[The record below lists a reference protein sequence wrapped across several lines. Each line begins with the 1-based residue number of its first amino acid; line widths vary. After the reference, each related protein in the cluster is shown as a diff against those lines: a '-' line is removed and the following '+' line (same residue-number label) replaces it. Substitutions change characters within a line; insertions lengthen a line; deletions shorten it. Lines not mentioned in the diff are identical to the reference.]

1 MTSKWPIARIADCA
15 ASEPYSTQIGPFGD
29 KIKAT
34 SYVAKGA
41 PVLRGTNLSRHARFH
56 DTDFVYVREELVS
69 TEFAKFICEA
79 GDVILCHKGTL
90 GEIGIIPRQTKHSKY
105 VMGNSMMKVR
115 CNLDILEPL
124 YLYYWLS
131 SKDGQDYLFSRV
143 SQVGVPQIQTP
154 LTTLRQA
161 EFPLPPLIEQKR
173 IANILGS
180 LDDKIELNRKMNET
194 LEQMAK
200 TLFKSWFVDFD
211 PVHAKAA
218 FRQPVGMDKATAD
231 LFPGSFV
238 DSEMGKIP
246 KGWEVA
252 DLGQIADIT
261 DCLHAKKPEASETGQ
276 LYLQLNN
283 ILDDG
288 LIDISEA
295 FLIGPEDYKKWTS
308 RMEAT
313 EGDCVI
319 TNVGRVGAVAQI
331 PQGMKA
337 ALGRNITGI
346 RCKPIFT
353 NPTFL
358 IECLMSEAMRE
369 EIRKKTDTGTIL
381 DALNVKS
388 IPKLRFIRPPSMI
401 AERFERLA
409 RPLRHQMERGV
420 SQSRT
425 LANLRDTLLPK
436 LLSGYPTKTSH
447 K

>member
-1 MTSKWPIARIADCA
+1 MAAKVSIKLKTVCLKIGSGATPRGGKEAYKGGDTALIRSQNIYNDGFRKDGIVYIDDTQASELKNVEVLNGDVLLNITGDSVARCCQVSADILPARVNQHVAIIRPDPKTLDARYLHYILVSNKYQEQLLSLSSAGATRPALTKLMIENLEVHLPHLAEQTRIA
-15 ASEPYSTQIGPFGD
+15 G
-29 KIKAT
+29 
-34 SYVAKGA
+34 
-41 PVLRGTNLSRHARFH
+41 
-56 DTDFVYVREELVS
+56 
-69 TEFAKFICEA
+69 
-79 GDVILCHKGTL
+79 
-90 GEIGIIPRQTKHSKY
+90 
-105 VMGNSMMKVR
+105 
-115 CNLDILEPL
+115 
-124 YLYYWLS
+124 
-131 SKDGQDYLFSRV
+131 
-143 SQVGVPQIQTP
+143 
-154 LTTLRQA
+154 
-161 EFPLPPLIEQKR
+161 
-173 IANILGS
+173 ILGA

-218 FRQPVGMDKATAD
+218 CRQPVGMDKATAD

>member
-1 MTSKWPIARIADCA
+1 MPWISASSMKQKSLCDSALKLSEKGVEYGARLAEPGDVLILVRGSELHNSIPVGIATRQVAYNQD
-15 ASEPYSTQIGPFGD
+15 
-29 KIKAT
+29 IKA
-34 SYVAKGA
+34 
-41 PVLRGTNLSRHARFH
+41 L
-56 DTDFVYVREELVS
+56 
-69 TEFAKFICEA
+69 
-79 GDVILCHKGTL
+79 
-90 GEIGIIPRQTKHSKY
+90 
-105 VMGNSMMKVR
+105 R
-115 CNLDILEPL
+115 CNSSIKSEF
-124 YLYYWLS
+124 LYYWLKAMEGNLLNKVESTGIGAGKIDTDVLS
-131 SKDGQDYLFSRV
+131 SLEVPVPDLSEQ
-143 SQVGVPQIQTP
+143 SQITAQFK
-154 LTTLRQA
+154 A
-161 EFPLPPLIEQKR
+161 
-173 IANILGS
+173 
-180 LDDKIELNRKMNET
+180 LDDKIELNRRMNET

-200 TLFKSWFVDFD
+200 ALFKSWFVDFD

-218 FRQPVGMDKATAD
+218 GRQPAGMDRATAD
-231 LFPGSFV
+231 LFPDSFV
-238 DSEMGKIP
+238 DSEMGKVP
-246 KGWEVA
+246 KGWEVSE
-252 DLGQIADIT
+252 LGQIADVI

-283 ILDDG
+283 IRDDG
-288 LIDISEA
+288 LIDISET
-295 FLIGPEDYKKWTS
+295 FLIGLEDYKKWTS

-358 IECLMSEAMRE
+358 IECLMSEEMRE
-369 EIRKKTDTGTIL
+369 EIRRKTDTGTIL

-401 AERFERLA
+401 TERFERLA

-425 LANLRDTLLPK
+425 LADLRDTLLHK
-436 LLSGYPTKTSH
+436 LLSGDPTKTSH

>member
-1 MTSKWPIARIADCA
+1 MGSDWPKRQLADLCDPDRKIAYGILKVGDFVSDGIPVIRGGDVREGRVVFDDDKRVTQEISNQFSRTILKGGEIVINLI
-15 ASEPYSTQIGPFGD
+15 SEPGHSAIVPKGFSGYNVSRDVAVIPLGDSVDHRYVDYFLRSRWAIDWLTARLQGSVTQ
-29 KIKAT
+29 KI
-34 SYVAKGA
+34 
-41 PVLRGTNLSRHARFH
+41 N
-56 DTDFVYVREELVS
+56 
-69 TEFAKFICEA
+69 I
-79 GDVILCHKGTL
+79 GTL
-90 GEIGIIPRQTKHSKY
+90 RELP
-105 VMGNSMMKVR
+105 
-115 CNLDILEPL
+115 
-124 YLYYWLS
+124 
-131 SKDGQDYLFSRV
+131 
-143 SQVGVPQIQTP
+143 VPI
-154 LTTLRQA
+154 
-161 EFPLPPLIEQKR
+161 PPLAEQKR
-173 IANILGS
+173 IAGILGA

-200 TLFKSWFVDFD
+200 VLFKSWFVDFD
-211 PVHAKAA
+211 PVHAKAVG
-218 FRQPVGMDKATAD
+218 RQPASMDKATAD
-231 LFPGSFV
+231 LFPDSFV
-238 DSEMGKIP
+238 DSELGKVP
-246 KGWEVA
+246 KGWEVSE
-252 DLGQIADIT
+252 LGQIADVI

-283 ILDDG
+283 IRDDG
-288 LIDISEA
+288 LIDISET
-295 FLIGPEDYKKWTS
+295 FLIGLEDYKKWTS

-358 IECLMSEAMRE
+358 IECLMSEEMRE
-369 EIRKKTDTGTIL
+369 EIRRKTDTGTIL

-388 IPKLRFIRPPSMI
+388 IPKLRFIRPPLMI
-401 AERFERLA
+401 TERFERLA

-425 LANLRDTLLPK
+425 LTDLRDTLLPK
-436 LLSGYPTKTSH
+436 LLSGDPTKTSH

>member
-1 MTSKWPIARIADCA
+1 MGSEWREVELNEVASEITVGHVGSMADEYVDTGIPMLRSLNVEPLRINPKDLKYIPREFHQKLQKSQLRPGDVVIVRTGKPGACAVIPEWLKDCNCSDLVIVRCGPDLHNRFLSYYINTTAQNHITAHLVGAVQQHFNVGSAKKLLLRLPPIA
-15 ASEPYSTQIGPFGD
+15 
-29 KIKAT
+29 
-34 SYVAKGA
+34 
-41 PVLRGTNLSRHARFH
+41 
-56 DTDFVYVREELVS
+56 
-69 TEFAKFICEA
+69 
-79 GDVILCHKGTL
+79 
-90 GEIGIIPRQTKHSKY
+90 
-105 VMGNSMMKVR
+105 
-115 CNLDILEPL
+115 
-124 YLYYWLS
+124 
-131 SKDGQDYLFSRV
+131 
-143 SQVGVPQIQTP
+143 
-154 LTTLRQA
+154 
-161 EFPLPPLIEQKR
+161 EQKR
-173 IANILGS
+173 IAGILGA
-180 LDDKIELNRKMNET
+180 LDDKIELNREMNET

-200 TLFKSWFVDFD
+200 ALFKSWFVDFD
-211 PVHAKAA
+211 PVHAKADG
-218 FRQPVGMDKATAD
+218 RQPFGMDKATAD
-231 LFPGSFV
+231 LFPDSFV
-238 DSEMGKIP
+238 NSELGKIP
-246 KGWEVA
+246 KGWEVSE
-252 DLGQIADIT
+252 LGQIADVI

-283 ILDDG
+283 IRDDG
-288 LIDISEA
+288 LIDISET

-369 EIRKKTDTGTIL
+369 EIRRKTDTGTIL

-388 IPKLRFIRPPSMI
+388 IPKLRFIKPPLTI
-401 AERFERLA
+401 AESFERLA

-420 SQSRT
+420 SQSGT
-425 LANLRDTLLPK
+425 LADLRDTLLPK
-436 LLSGYPTKTSH
+436 LLSGDTTKTSH